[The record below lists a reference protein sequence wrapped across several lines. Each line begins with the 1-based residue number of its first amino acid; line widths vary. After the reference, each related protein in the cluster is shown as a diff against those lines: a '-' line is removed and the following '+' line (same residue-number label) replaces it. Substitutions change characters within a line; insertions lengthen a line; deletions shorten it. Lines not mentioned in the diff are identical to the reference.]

1 MKLMHN
7 ILKVYSYIK
16 NLFLK
21 PKSKETPLDLKN
33 NIENSLEEEY
43 IGGLSFK
50 VTLDG
55 EIDISCSL
63 PDISTKPV
71 EQITLI
77 AEKYSEFLLFINEG
91 YAKDDIMKI
100 LKKNVKVSDDPN
112 DHLFLENFLVFY
124 TMLSTEY
131 KKTKAL
137 KEKYDQPMV
146 RPTSVFRTV

>member
-1 MKLMHN
+1 MHN

-21 PKSKETPLDLKN
+21 SKPEESSLNLKN
-33 NIENSLEEEY
+33 SQDYSEEEY

-50 VTLDG
+50 LTLDG

-63 PDISTKPV
+63 PDISTKPI

-124 TMLSTEY
+124 AMLSTEY

>member
-1 MKLMHN
+1 MRLMYN
-7 ILKVYSYIK
+7 ILEAYRYIK
-16 NLFLK
+16 NLFFK
-21 PKSKETPLDLKN
+21 SKSKEIPLDTKY
-33 NIENSLEEEY
+33 IQDSEEEY

-63 PDISTKPV
+63 PDISTKPI

-100 LKKNVKVSDDPN
+100 LKKNVKASDNPN

-124 TMLSTEY
+124 AMLSTEY
-131 KKTKAL
+131 KKSKAL

>member
-1 MKLMHN
+1 MHKL
-7 ILKVYSYIK
+7 IEFYKYIK
-16 NLFLK
+16 SLISK
-21 PKSKETPLDLKN
+21 PKNNNLDLKSIKDKPN
-33 NIENSLEEEY
+33 EEY

-55 EIDISCSL
+55 EIDISCSI
-63 PDISTKPV
+63 PDISTKPI
-71 EQITLI
+71 EQVMLI

-100 LKKNVKVSDDPN
+100 LKKNVKASENPN

-124 TMLSTEY
+124 SMLSAEY
-131 KKTKAL
+131 KKNKAS

-146 RPTSVFRTV
+146 KPTAVFRTS